1 MGRIH
6 DALKKA
12 ERERARKRSEASG
25 APQGGSASS
34 GGAPAASKAKRSSS
48 APASPKAPP
57 DSDPSPPPAR
67 PQSKESAPAPT
78 GRVARLLSR
87 STESVPTM
95 GRVTQFADALLSWH
109 SPADFRSEQFRS
121 IRTNLSVLDPSPE
134 ILALTSA
141 VPHEGVAV
149 VAANLAVCFAEGG
162 NENVLIV
169 DADLR
174 SPEVES
180 IFGLARDNPGLSQ
193 VLADRSLPEEVVR
206 PTGIDGLSIVSAGP
220 AVANPGGLV
229 TGLRVARALST
240 WRSAFDRVVIVTPP
254 VSVASDA
261 SVVGHEADG
270 VLFVVKLGATP
281 RRMTERAIDALGMTG
296 VRLVGCVLTNAD
308 RSDALDSV

>member
-12 ERERARKRSEASG
+12 ERERARRRSEASG
-25 APQGGSASS
+25 GPES
-34 GGAPAASKAKRSSS
+34 GGASSS
-48 APASPKAPP
+48 DVARTPKAPR
-57 DSDPSPPPAR
+57 SSTPPAR
-67 PQSKESAPAPT
+67 PEPVRRAATSPPRSEEKKAAPA
-78 GRVARLLSR
+78 GRVARVLNR
-87 STESVPTM
+87 VTESVPTM
-95 GRVTQFADALLSWH
+95 GSVTPFADALLSWH

-149 VAANLAVCFAEGG
+149 VTANLAVCFAEGG
-162 NENVLIV
+162 SENVLIV
-169 DADLR
+169 DANLR

-193 VLADRSLPEEVVR
+193 VLADRALPEEVVR

-220 AVANPGGLV
+220 AVANPGGLI

-240 WRSAFDRVVIVTPP
+240 WRSAFDRVLIVTPP

-281 RRMTERAIDALGMTG
+281 RRMTERAIDSLGMTG

>member
-25 APQGGSASS
+25 AAES
-34 GGAPAASKAKRSSS
+34 GGTSSSNVVRAPKAPRSSPPPAAPEPIRE
-48 APASPKAPP
+48 APASPP
-57 DSDPSPPPAR
+57 R
-67 PQSKESAPAPT
+67 SKEKKAAPA
-78 GRVARLLSR
+78 GRVAQVLSR
-87 STESVPTM
+87 VTESVPTM
-95 GRVTQFADALLSWH
+95 GGVNQFADALLSWH

-141 VPHEGVAV
+141 VAHEGVAI

-169 DADLR
+169 DANLR

-180 IFGLARDNPGLSQ
+180 IFGLTRDNPGLSQ
-193 VLADRSLPEEVVR
+193 VLADRAPPEEVVR
-206 PTGIDGLSIVSAGP
+206 PTGVDGLSIVPAGSP
-220 AVANPGGLV
+220 VANPGGLI
-229 TGLRVARALST
+229 TGLRVARALTT
-240 WRSAFDRVVIVTPP
+240 WRSAFDRVLIVTPP

-270 VLFVVKLGATP
+270 VLFVVKLGGTP
-281 RRMTERAIDALGMTG
+281 RRMTERAIDSLDMTG

-308 RSDALDSV
+308 RADALDSV